1 MKTELMLRTARH
13 AGTRVSVPFSSVTMK
28 CRSVLNCGSLCLSFH
43 SSTRWLSLVCNSC
56 HPGAQLAG
64 SWSCWCIGSAS
75 AMPAQAQGSA
85 DGPGA
90 AEGAALRPMQCVL
103 RLSEHE
109 LASDDKGLSAP
120 RGADMPTRVMRARVT
135 PPPTHSRVTRQPPTP
150 RDHKPHPIYADAS
163 GAAAALASA
172 LRFALARALDLRA
185 SACSVKAFSRAFSPL
200 SLWIASM
207 STRLFLYW
215 LPFAAM

>member
-1 MKTELMLRTARH
+1 MQ
-13 AGTRVSVPFSSVTMK
+13 
-28 CRSVLNCGSLCLSFH
+28 C
-43 SSTRWLSLVCNSC
+43 
-56 HPGAQLAG
+56 
-64 SWSCWCIGSAS
+64 
-75 AMPAQAQGSA
+75 
-85 DGPGA
+85 
-90 AEGAALRPMQCVL
+90 ALRW
-103 RLSEHE
+103 RSERE
-109 LASDDKGLSAP
+109 KASDDKGSASGLTARAR
-120 RGADMPTRVMRARVT
+120 RGGHAHTRHAHTRLAAADALNTRVSQDN
-135 PPPTHSRVTRQPPTP
+135 PPTQ

>member
-1 MKTELMLRTARH
+1 M
-13 AGTRVSVPFSSVTMK
+13 TREAPGVPP
-28 CRSVLNCGSLCLSFH
+28 
-43 SSTRWLSLVCNSC
+43 CNVGC
-56 HPGAQLAG
+56 Y
-64 SWSCWCIGSAS
+64 W
-75 AMPAQAQGSA
+75 
-85 DGPGA
+85 
-90 AEGAALRPMQCVL
+90 R
-103 RLSEHE
+103 SEHE
-109 LASDDKGLSAP
+109 LVPDDKGIRQELP
-120 RGADMPTRVMRARVT
+120 GRRARGRCADA
-135 PPPTHSRVTRQPPTP
+135 PHASRRRRRTQYLRATTQTP
-150 RDHKPHPIYADAS
+150 RPQDHKPHQIYAEAS

>member
-1 MKTELMLRTARH
+1 MCAAIGGPNAN
-13 AGTRVSVPFSSVTMK
+13 AG
-28 CRSVLNCGSLCLSFH
+28 
-43 SSTRWLSLVCNSC
+43 
-56 HPGAQLAG
+56 
-64 SWSCWCIGSAS
+64 
-75 AMPAQAQGSA
+75 
-85 DGPGA
+85 
-90 AEGAALRPMQCVL
+90 
-103 RLSEHE
+103 
-109 LASDDKGLSAP
+109 DKGQGRLCAAG
-120 RGADMPTRVMRARVT
+120 RAADNSHCSPHASRRRRRTQYLRAT
-135 PPPTHSRVTRQPPTP
+135 TQTP
-150 RDHKPHPIYADAS
+150 RPQDHKPHQIYAEAS

>member
-1 MKTELMLRTARH
+1 
-13 AGTRVSVPFSSVTMK
+13 
-28 CRSVLNCGSLCLSFH
+28 
-43 SSTRWLSLVCNSC
+43 
-56 HPGAQLAG
+56 
-64 SWSCWCIGSAS
+64 
-75 AMPAQAQGSA
+75 MPVQAQGSA
-85 DGPGA
+85 DGPGQQKGLPCA
-90 AEGAALRPMQCVL
+90 MQCVL

-120 RGADMPTRVMRARVT
+120 RGADMPTRVMLRRVT
-135 PPPTHSRVTRQPPTP
+135 PPPTRSKGLLRQTP
-150 RDHKPHPIYADAS
+150 DARDHKPHPIYADAS

>member
-1 MKTELMLRTARH
+1 MAIRTR
-13 AGTRVSVPFSSVTMK
+13 
-28 CRSVLNCGSLCLSFH
+28 N
-43 SSTRWLSLVCNSC
+43 
-56 HPGAQLAG
+56 
-64 SWSCWCIGSAS
+64 
-75 AMPAQAQGSA
+75 
-85 DGPGA
+85 
-90 AEGAALRPMQCVL
+90 
-103 RLSEHE
+103 
-109 LASDDKGLSAP
+109 ASDDKGSKLTARARR
-120 RGADMPTRVMRARVT
+120 RGGHTHTRHAHTRLAAADALNTRVSQDN
-135 PPPTHSRVTRQPPTP
+135 PPTQ

>member
-1 MKTELMLRTARH
+1 M
-13 AGTRVSVPFSSVTMK
+13 TREAPGVPP
-28 CRSVLNCGSLCLSFH
+28 
-43 SSTRWLSLVCNSC
+43 CNVGC
-56 HPGAQLAG
+56 D
-64 SWSCWCIGSAS
+64 W
-75 AMPAQAQGSA
+75 
-85 DGPGA
+85 
-90 AEGAALRPMQCVL
+90 R
-103 RLSEHE
+103 SEHE
-109 LASDDKGLSAP
+109 LVPDDKALRADRQELPGRPGAGEMRGRPLTRNAADALNP
-120 RGADMPTRVMRARVT
+120 RVPQGK
-135 PPPTHSRVTRQPPTP
+135 PPTQ
-150 RDHKPHPIYADAS
+150 DHKPHQIYADAS

>member
-1 MKTELMLRTARH
+1 MQ
-13 AGTRVSVPFSSVTMK
+13 
-28 CRSVLNCGSLCLSFH
+28 C
-43 SSTRWLSLVCNSC
+43 
-56 HPGAQLAG
+56 
-64 SWSCWCIGSAS
+64 
-75 AMPAQAQGSA
+75 
-85 DGPGA
+85 
-90 AEGAALRPMQCVL
+90 ALRW
-103 RLSEHE
+103 RSERE
-109 LASDDKGLSAP
+109 KASDDKGSGLTARAR
-120 RGADMPTRVMRARVT
+120 RGGHAHTRHARTRHAAADALNTRVSQGK
-135 PPPTHSRVTRQPPTP
+135 PPT
-150 RDHKPHPIYADAS
+150 RDHKPHPIYAEAS

>member
-1 MKTELMLRTARH
+1 MMREAP
-13 AGTRVSVPFSSVTMK
+13 GVPP
-28 CRSVLNCGSLCLSFH
+28 
-43 SSTRWLSLVCNSC
+43 CNVGC
-56 HPGAQLAG
+56 D
-64 SWSCWCIGSAS
+64 W
-75 AMPAQAQGSA
+75 
-85 DGPGA
+85 
-90 AEGAALRPMQCVL
+90 R
-103 RLSEHE
+103 SEHE
-109 LASDDKGLSAP
+109 LVPDEKALRRA
-120 RGADMPTRVMRARVT
+120 GADMPTRVLLRRVT
-135 PPPTHSRVTRQPPTP
+135 PPTTHSILYSQKIIPPTQ
-150 RDHKPHPIYADAS
+150 DHKPHPIYAEAS